1 MIILFQQ
8 KLPQKFSTTCYFRVG
23 SLSVSC
29 RVIIRYLFAAKG
41 KGLSSRE
48 GSPVGLL
55 GEFVWVIGLVSNGRH
70 TRRSV
75 GEKAVGVFRCFFSA
89 L

>member
-55 GEFVWVIGLVSNGRH
+55 GEFVWVIGLVPNGRH
-70 TRRSV
+70 ARRGV